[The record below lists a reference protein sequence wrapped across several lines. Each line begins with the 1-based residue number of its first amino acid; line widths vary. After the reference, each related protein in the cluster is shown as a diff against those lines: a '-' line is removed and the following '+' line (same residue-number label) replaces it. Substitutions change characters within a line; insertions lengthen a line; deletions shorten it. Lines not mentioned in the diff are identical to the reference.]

1 MLYVYQLPWLHS
13 VPNIAHYACVL
24 PCHHVMALVP
34 GLNIG
39 VGLLL
44 LILVWVAAVLATLAL
59 AAVPKA
65 R

>member
-1 MLYVYQLPWLHS
+1 MRTARCLLSP
-13 VPNIAHYACVL
+13 PAPRAA
-24 PCHHVMALVP
+24 MAVVP

-44 LILVWVAAVLATLAL
+44 LIVVWAAALLVSLAL

>member
-1 MLYVYQLPWLHS
+1 
-13 VPNIAHYACVL
+13 
-24 PCHHVMALVP
+24 MALVP

-44 LILVWVAAVLATLAL
+44 LIIIWTATLIATLAL